1 MASRDQ
7 ILEEKFTISRSIDA
21 MEHKIAMHQMDSEIS
36 KKDLELQLLRLFR
49 EQRVLDKELNTAP
62 F

>member
-21 MEHKIAMHQMDSEIS
+21 MEHKIAMLKMDSEIS

-49 EQRVLDKELNTAP
+49 EQRVLDKELNTAL